1 MIHYNILKTNIA
13 NKTNKLSFSLKF
25 FYAASMN
32 LRYSIRTL
40 SAVAFLPSFAATWLQ
55 LISSKTLYL
64 MIRCILCGMWFIH
77 CSTSTF
83 RRWAFSRRSSRIFSS
98 CRNLASSL

>member
-13 NKTNKLSFSLKF
+13 NKTNKLSFSLKV

-40 SAVAFLPSFAATWLQ
+40 SAVAFLPSFAAT
-55 LISSKTLYL
+55 
-64 MIRCILCGMWFIH
+64 
-77 CSTSTF
+77 
-83 RRWAFSRRSSRIFSS
+83 
-98 CRNLASSL
+98 